1 MARKQ
6 CLVKNLEAVETLGS
20 TSVICSDKTGTL
32 TQNRMTVSH
41 IYCGDQ
47 LLDAAIAA
55 VEGEPADSQDHPSI
69 ANKSNEWNILA
80 RVSKLCSRA
89 VFREGLEDVPI
100 FKRYSNRLLVV
111 HWCCCCC
118 CVSACAH
125 PPVINQTPVLLPST
139 AQGGLHLILNAF
151 IFCGCREA
159 KVDASEVAILRWM
172 EQTEGNVLAYR
183 QQHPTVCEI
192 PFNSTNKF
200 QV

>member
-55 VEGEPADSQDHPSI
+55 DVNTVGQDHPSI

-80 RVSKLCSRA
+80 RVAKLCNRA
-89 VFREGLEDVPI
+89 VFREGQDDVPI
-100 FKRYSNRLLVV
+100 FKRYIVNP
-111 HWCCCCC
+111 CCE
-118 CVSACAH
+118 S
-125 PPVINQTPVLLPST
+125 QS
-139 AQGGLHLILNAF
+139 F
-151 IFCGCREA
+151 IGA
-159 KVDASEVAILRWM
+159 L
-172 EQTEGNVLAYR
+172 
-183 QQHPTVCEI
+183 
-192 PFNSTNKF
+192 
-200 QV
+200 